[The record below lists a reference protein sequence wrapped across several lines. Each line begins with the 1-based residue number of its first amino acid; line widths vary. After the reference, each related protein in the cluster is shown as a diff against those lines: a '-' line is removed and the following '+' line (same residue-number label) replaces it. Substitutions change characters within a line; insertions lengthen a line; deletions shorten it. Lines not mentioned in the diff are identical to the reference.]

1 MRDAVLTVRD
11 LTMEYGSG
19 GYRIR
24 PLDELSLT
32 AQDGELVV
40 VLGPS
45 GCGKTTLLSCL
56 AGLLT
61 PTAGSVHFGGVEVTA
76 LRGPDLAAYRRRT
89 VGIVFQA
96 FNLVPSLTAREN
108 VMAPLILT
116 GERDRQ
122 AGRRAAE
129 LLDQVGLTERAGHR
143 PAKLSGGQQQ
153 RVAIARALVHDP
165 SLLLADEPTAHLDH
179 IQVEGV
185 LELLRGL
192 AVPGRMVVV
201 STHDDRITRL
211 ADRVIELTP
220 RSSAPPADAPVAITL
235 TSGDLLFSQGDA
247 SELVYV
253 VEEGSVELFREREEG
268 EPEVVASV
276 GPGSY
281 FGELGPLLR
290 MPRSSSA
297 RATCE
302 TRLTGYPPHIFSRR
316 FPTIRAGR
324 DSGV

>member
-24 PLDELSLT
+24 PLDGLSLT
-32 AQDGELVV
+32 AEDGELVV
-40 VLGPS
+40 LLGPS

-61 PTAGSVHFGGVEVTA
+61 PTAGSVRFGNVEVTA
-76 LRGPDLAAYRRRT
+76 LKAPALAAYRRRT

-96 FNLVPSLTAREN
+96 FNLVASLTAREN
-108 VMAPLILT
+108 VMAPMILT
-116 GERDRQ
+116 GTRDRV
-122 AGRRAAE
+122 AGQRAAE
-129 LLDQVGLTERAGHR
+129 LLGRVGLVERAGHR

-165 SLLLADEPTAHLDH
+165 PLLLADEPTAHLDH

-185 LELLRGL
+185 LQLLRGL
-192 AVPGRMVVV
+192 AAPGRMVVV

-220 RSSAPPADAPVAITL
+220 RAGAPPADAPVAVML
-235 TSGDLLFSQGDA
+235 AAGELLFAQGDA
-247 SELVYV
+247 SDLVYV
-253 VEEGSVELFREREEG
+253 VEEGSIALFRERDDGTAELI
-268 EPEVVASV
+268 ADV
-276 GPGSY
+276 GDGSY
-281 FGELGPLLR
+281 FGELGPLLG

-297 RATCE
+297 RATCA
-302 TRLTGYPPHIFSRR
+302 TRLTGYAPHLFSRR
-316 FPTIRAGR
+316 FPSIRAGA
-324 DSGV
+324 S